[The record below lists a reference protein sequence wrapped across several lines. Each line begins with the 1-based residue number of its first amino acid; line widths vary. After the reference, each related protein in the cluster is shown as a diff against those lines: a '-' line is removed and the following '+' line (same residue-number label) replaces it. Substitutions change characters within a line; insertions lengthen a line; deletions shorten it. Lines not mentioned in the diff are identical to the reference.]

1 MSETKVV
8 TGPGIR
14 FSYAQV
20 FEPKAMDENS
30 EPKYSVTLLIPKKDK
45 VTIAKIEKAIKAAEL
60 EGKSKT
66 FGGKIPK
73 TYRYPALRD
82 GDEEMPDKE
91 EYENCF
97 FVSAKSST
105 KPGLVDENTNEI
117 IDRSE
122 FYSGCYG
129 RASINFYPYNKGGN
143 KGIACGL
150 NNLQKLEDGENLGG
164 GGATAAEDFGEDT
177 DDLM

>member
-1 MSETKVV
+1 MSDTKVV

-14 FSYAQV
+14 FSYANV

-45 VTIAKIEKAIKAAEL
+45 VTVEKIKRAIKAAEL

-73 TYRYPALRD
+73 VYRYPALRD
-82 GDEEMPDKE
+82 GDEEKPDNE
-91 EYENCF
+91 EYEGCY
-97 FVSAKSST
+97 FVNAKSST
-105 KPGLVDENTNEI
+105 KPGLVDEDVNEI
-117 IDRSE
+117 ITRDE

-129 RASINFYPYNKGGN
+129 RASINFYAYNKGGN
-143 KGIACGL
+143 KGIGCGL

-164 GGATAAEDFGEDT
+164 GGATAAEDFGTGE